1 MTSHRT
7 LLVAALSLAA
17 ALAATPVAAHMGEEV
32 RAMLL
37 VEELEYGF
45 DGEDDPVAWDV
56 GGWIGGDW
64 SRLRLRSEGELSTRT
79 GGLDVEGQLVY
90 SRLVSAWWELRVG
103 AQAEVVADDDARG
116 RVSLVVGL
124 EGVLPYWIEFE
135 PQLFVS
141 HEGDVSARVEL
152 GHALYVTQRL
162 IAESS
167 VELDAAVQS
176 APRFGVG
183 AGLGGVE
190 LGLRLRYELSR
201 QFAPYLGISGERAF
215 FETARLRRDAGE
227 SAGELR
233 GVVGIRAWL

>member
-17 ALAATPVAAHMGEEV
+17 ALAATPAAAHMGEEV

-45 DGEDDPVAWDV
+45 YGEDDPVAWDV

-79 GGLDVEGQLVY
+79 GGLDIEGQLVY

-152 GHALYVTQRL
+152 GHALYLTQRL

-167 VELDAAVQS
+167 VELDGAVQS
-176 APRFGVG
+176 VPRFGVG
-183 AGLGGVE
+183 AGFGGVE
-190 LGLRLRYELSR
+190 LGLR
-201 QFAPYLGISGERAF
+201 
-215 FETARLRRDAGE
+215 
-227 SAGELR
+227 
-233 GVVGIRAWL
+233 